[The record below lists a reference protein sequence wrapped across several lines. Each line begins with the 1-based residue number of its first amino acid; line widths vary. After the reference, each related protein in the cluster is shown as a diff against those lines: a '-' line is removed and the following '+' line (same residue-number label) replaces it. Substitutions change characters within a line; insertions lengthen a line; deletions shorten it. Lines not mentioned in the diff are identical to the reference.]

1 MGCCL
6 WGRIEL
12 HMTEATQQQQCV
24 KGRRVRL
31 SYHFKEKDRGHLL
44 RNSYVPGCYRYSIQP
59 PWVSLALSVHPLPV
73 SMGMCLQ
80 TPCLGV
86 CSWADGALQGE
97 LLCSLCKCRFPLSLP
112 WRLLAPDGQMQ
123 DMKVLPSCLQ
133 WRQPLRCN
141 PHSRVPLHSPAEATL
156 CRSLPETSPP
166 QPSSSS
172 LSYSLLSLAG
182 LTGGVFL
189 ISHLHKNLS
198 LESASDKPDLT
209 CPAFIWA

>member
-1 MGCCL
+1 MFLDAIGIPS
-6 WGRIEL
+6 R
-12 HMTEATQQQQCV
+12 A
-24 KGRRVRL
+24 
-31 SYHFKEKDRGHLL
+31 
-44 RNSYVPGCYRYSIQP
+44 PGY
-59 PWVSLALSVHPLPV
+59 PLP
-73 SMGMCLQ
+73 CLCIPFQ
-80 TPCLGV
+80 FQWACAYRHPALESVLGQMVLCRGTCSAHCV
-86 CSWADGALQGE
+86 CE
-97 LLCSLCKCRFPLSLP
+97 CRFPLSPP

-172 LSYSLLSLAG
+172 LSCSLLSLAG

-198 LESASDKPDLT
+198 PESASDKPDLT
-209 CPAFIWA
+209 CPAFICT